1 MLEFKY
7 IDILKSNLILPYGLE
22 PPRIMIK
29 LVVNIHSAWILLKS
43 PPSSYEKVKNQ
54 LASWKKTFGWSG
66 TNLNQSLRVTD
77 DGDESEKASI
87 MNMEV
92 DDDNE
97 NENQVDENV
106 NFFVRVSFMGA
117 TVSLKL

>member
-1 MLEFKY
+1 
-7 IDILKSNLILPYGLE
+7 
-22 PPRIMIK
+22 MIK
-29 LVVNIHSAWILLKS
+29 LVVNIHSAWILLKTA
-43 PPSSYEKVKNQ
+43 PSSYEKVKNQ
-54 LASWKKTFGWSG
+54 LTSWKKTFGWSG
-66 TNLNQSLRVTD
+66 TNLNNQSLRVTD

-92 DDDNE
+92 DEDDE

-117 TVSLKL
+117 TVSPLPLMVVRIP